1 MTTLTT
7 FAAGRT
13 AGAASAPSPAA
24 ACFSLTCA
32 ADPGAMPRVLELFA
46 KRGLVPDSWISRRTG
61 PDELSIDFQLEGLD
75 WDIADVMAHQM
86 RQMVSVQTVL
96 ISRRHLA
103 DSAAKA
109 S

>member
-1 MTTLTT
+1 MNSLSP
-7 FAAGRT
+7 FAVGRS
-13 AGAASAPSPAA
+13 ADAPAAAA
-24 ACFSLTCA
+24 ACFSLVCA

-75 WDIADVMAHQM
+75 WDVADVMANQM

-96 ISRRHLA
+96 ISRRHMA
-103 DSAAKA
+103 ESAARA

>member
-1 MTTLTT
+1 MTTFAT

-13 AGAASAPSPAA
+13 AGTANAPSPAA

-75 WDIADVMAHQM
+75 WDVADVMAHQM

-103 DSAAKA
+103 DSAARA